1 MDSLRIVTWYE
12 EEKMNDEDALYL
24 QRAENELVAAQ
35 MLFEVSSNPIL
46 QKEQFKLE
54 KDFTFYST
62 VISHSYY
69 SIFYSAKAILMKNG
83 IKTEAPEVHKKTLEA
98 FESYLVNTGKL
109 DIELLKIYKKMI
121 VRADAL
127 LGIFSLEKRKRG
139 EFTYQKLPQA
149 NKEPAQESLNNAS
162 FFFKNINKILR
173 WRTYSVNAPSFR
185 HFPTVANKS
194 NL

>member
-1 MDSLRIVTWYE
+1 MS
-12 EEKMNDEDALYL
+12 DEAELYL
-24 QRAENELVAAQ
+24 QKAENELVTAQ
-35 MLFEVSSNPIL
+35 MLFEVSNNSTL

-54 KDFTFYST
+54 KDFTFYSP
-62 VISHSYY
+62 VIGHSYY
-69 SIFYSAKAILMKNG
+69 SIFYSAKAILVKNG

-98 FESYLVNTGKL
+98 FEKYLVSTGKL
-109 DIELLKIYKKMI
+109 DMELLKIYQKMI

-127 LGIFSLEKRKRG
+127 LGIFFMEKRKRG

-173 WRTYSVNAPSFR
+173 
-185 HFPTVANKS
+185 
-194 NL
+194 

>member
-1 MDSLRIVTWYE
+1 MS
-12 EEKMNDEDALYL
+12 DEAELYL

-35 MLFEVSSNPIL
+35 MLFEVSNNPKL

-62 VISHSYY
+62 VIGHSYY
-69 SIFYSAKAILMKNG
+69 SIFYSAKAMLIKTS

-98 FESYLVNTGKL
+98 FEKYLVNTGKL
-109 DIELLKIYKKMI
+109 DMELLKIYQKMV

-127 LGIFSLEKRKRG
+127 LGIFSMEKRKRG

-173 WRTYSVNAPSFR
+173 
-185 HFPTVANKS
+185 
-194 NL
+194 

>member
-1 MDSLRIVTWYE
+1 
-12 EEKMNDEDALYL
+12 MNDEAELYL

-35 MLFEVSSNPIL
+35 MLFMVSSNSIL
-46 QKEQFKLE
+46 QKEQLKLE
-54 KDFTFYST
+54 KEFTFYSP

-69 SIFYSAKAILMKNG
+69 SIFYSAKAILIKNG
-83 IKTEAPEVHKKTLEA
+83 IKTEAPEVHKKTLEV
-98 FESYLVNTGKL
+98 FEEYLVSTGKL
-109 DIELLKIYKKMI
+109 DMELLKIYQKMV

-127 LGIFSLEKRKRG
+127 LGIFSMEKRKRG

-173 WRTYSVNAPSFR
+173 
-185 HFPTVANKS
+185 
-194 NL
+194 